1 MNTRQ
6 PGSSCSTRSSR
17 TTVGPVRDLPCSPS
31 LLQGAANPVPP
42 LLPLCPLPPGPLQLP
57 RRNAAPIQL
66 PLSPPPA
73 VSIQPTH
80 AAAPAH
86 PDAAHAPAGAGQLPG
101 APPVLPLSES
111 DLWYDD
117 APVRRAAA
125 RRAERGGD
133 AESGAPADDDDR
145 RGEVDPP
152 GEQEDQHGRG
162 AGSALDHRQRQPG
175 LRLTRAGQLA
185 GCCCDCLFAPS
196 A

>member
-1 MNTRQ
+1 M
-6 PGSSCSTRSSR
+6 
-17 TTVGPVRDLPCSPS
+17 
-31 LLQGAANPVPP
+31 PP
-42 LLPLCPLPPGPLQLP
+42 LLPLLPLPPGPLQLP

-86 PDAAHAPAGAGQLPG
+86 PDAAHAPAGAGQLPC
-101 APPVLPLSES
+101 ASPVLTFSES

-133 AESGAPADDDDR
+133 AESGAPADHDDR
-145 RGEVDPP
+145 RGEVHPA

-162 AGSALDHRQRQPG
+162 AGSPLDHSQRQSG
-175 LRLTRAGQLA
+175 LRLARAGQLA
-185 GCCCDCLFAPS
+185 CCCCDCLFAPS